1 MPRGPM
7 GGRRAV
13 EEPHDFGKVMGKLVN
28 YCRNY
33 LPVIIIALILGAAGT
48 VCQIVGPD
56 KLKDMTNEI
65 VKGLPAI
72 VNGRPVMNS
81 VDFGTV
87 GHIAWTLVALYV
99 GGRPSRSKST
109 NCRSNTSTRLATATC
124 CRA

>member
-48 VCQIVGPD
+48 VCQIVDFFKTGN
-56 KLKDMTNEI
+56 TRFQ
-65 VKGLPAI
+65 
-72 VNGRPVMNS
+72 VN
-81 VDFGTV
+81 
-87 GHIAWTLVALYV
+87 
-99 GGRPSRSKST
+99 K
-109 NCRSNTSTRLATATC
+109 
-124 CRA
+124 

>member
-87 GHIAWTLVALYV
+87 A
-99 GGRPSRSKST
+99 
-109 NCRSNTSTRLATATC
+109 TSPGLWWPCTWATPCSATC
-124 CRA
+124 KAG